1 MQKEEIRLALAKRP
15 DELSKE
21 QLSEIFGIFCFQ
33 VKEYRKSDSKMSFEI
48 HFKRTYLVRVSY
60 PITAGAM
67 SFSNEFVY
75 FSDGCHGL
83 SMGRTQSTAEL
94 INLFVGMFHNNLLI
108 EAEYSP
114 YYDRETSMYSSFQ
127 EAQEYLEFAQNVIC
141 SEP

>member
-1 MQKEEIRLALAKRP
+1 MQKEEIKLALAKRP

-33 VKEYRKSDSKMSFEI
+33 IKEYRRSNSKVSFEI

-75 FSDGCHGL
+75 FSEGCHGL
-83 SMGRTQSTAEL
+83 SMGRTESTSDL
-94 INLFVGMFHNNLLI
+94 ISLFVGMFYANLLI
-108 EAEYSP
+108 EADYSP
-114 YYDRETSMYSSFQ
+114 YYDGENSMYSSAQ
-127 EAQEYLEFAQNVIC
+127 EAQEYLEFVQSIIK
-141 SEP
+141 S